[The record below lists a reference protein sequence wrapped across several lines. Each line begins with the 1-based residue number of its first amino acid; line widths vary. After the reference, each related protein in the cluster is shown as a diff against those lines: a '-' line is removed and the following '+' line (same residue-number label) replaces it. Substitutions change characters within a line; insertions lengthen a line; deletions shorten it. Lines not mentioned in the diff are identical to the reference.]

1 MTDDEA
7 DGVGSG
13 KGPRARV
20 SLLCFVRFP
29 RRIGLWKNFG
39 FVSDGSASTGLD
51 SSPATLMSAT
61 THLKSEL
68 ETHSRTHI
76 RREH

>member
-29 RRIGLWKNFG
+29 RRIGLWKNFR
-39 FVSDGSASTGLD
+39 FVSDGSASAGLRLRI
-51 SSPATLMSAT
+51 TM
-61 THLKSEL
+61 K
-68 ETHSRTHI
+68 RGCC
-76 RREH
+76 